1 MLPRSE
7 KRESIGIAGSPV
19 GTYLPREKE
28 NDREG
33 KGGEKGVHRVSIKE
47 SATVEEG
54 QEGADKGLPLF
65 RAFDLVFFFVYR
77 G

>member
-1 MLPRSE
+1 MVVHWHCRQSSRNVSTE
-7 KRESIGIAGSPV
+7 RE
-19 GTYLPREKE
+19 RERGGE
-28 NDREG
+28 E
-33 KGGEKGVHRVSIKE
+33 GGEKGVHRVSIKE

-54 QEGADKGLPLF
+54 QEGADKGLARSPLF